1 MHRKPI
7 RPLRGHINNT
17 TIWKGRRFACQ
28 ARCVCSAVA
37 YWRNNSCLKFT
48 PAPAAASSLLVAQE
62 DSKSNSRSHLKDVQ
76 RPKASWL
83 LSESDHFRRS
93 DALVATSACT
103 TSAPTENKTWSYV
116 RREPSHANTE
126 DSRQCSSA
134 FNLSAWEQSGTTA
147 VLGCLSTPGAGI
159 DALQTWRSF
168 LNPVLPHTLR
178 QRDCNI
184 ECAACP
190 VANACCLSC
199 REARKAR

>member
-62 DSKSNSRSHLKDVQ
+62 DSKTNSRSHLKNNVQ

-93 DALVATSACT
+93 DALIATSACT
-103 TSAPTENKTWSYV
+103 TSAPREQDIVV
-116 RREPSHANTE
+116 RTARTLTREHGGFPAVLISFQPKRVGAIRDH
-126 DSRQCSSA
+126 SSA
-134 FNLSAWEQSGTTA
+134 RMSQHTRRRVA
-147 VLGCLSTPGAGI
+147 
-159 DALQTWRSF
+159 ALQT
-168 LNPVLPHTLR
+168 
-178 QRDCNI
+178 
-184 ECAACP
+184 
-190 VANACCLSC
+190 
-199 REARKAR
+199 